1 MDGKDVIKV
10 PIISVDLER
19 FDAISVVLLFYYLTL
34 YKFFSA
40 LFYQFYLVL
49 QYIEENSS
57 NGIYKILYPSA
68 FNYIMFYHY
77 INQSNDV
84 SLNRKVVIMSG
95 IALVAIPF
103 WSVMYL
109 AYIGIEQLIKE
120 GVNLH
125 STFYL
130 LILTLIVPI
139 IKWLIEH
146 IKAIKIEFKKAKA

>member
-1 MDGKDVIKV
+1 
-10 PIISVDLER
+10 
-19 FDAISVVLLFYYLTL
+19 
-34 YKFFSA
+34 
-40 LFYQFYLVL
+40 
-49 QYIEENSS
+49 
-57 NGIYKILYPSA
+57 
-68 FNYIMFYHY
+68 
-77 INQSNDV
+77 
-84 SLNRKVVIMSG
+84 MSG